1 MLGGVVLHLAVG
13 GLKRRQLSEA
23 GLNGADLRKEREV
36 APKATGAIPAKKGY
50 FSEPGALSG
59 SGRHLSPTEW
69 KNGKN
74 AESKKRNNGKS
85 RNRKAHLGDE
95 ADVGDAHGVAHAVPA
110 GGGLAL
116 RRRLESLWQKAH
128 RLQPGEILCK
138 QHLAEGT
145 IMRGAICDIIICVD

>member
-36 APKATGAIPAKKGY
+36 APKATGAIPAKNGY

-69 KNGKN
+69 KNGTP
-74 AESKKRNNGKS
+74 
-85 RNRKAHLGDE
+85 NRKE
-95 ADVGDAHGVAHAVPA
+95 
-110 GGGLAL
+110 
-116 RRRLESLWQKAH
+116 
-128 RLQPGEILCK
+128 K
-138 QHLAEGT
+138 QRK
-145 IMRGAICDIIICVD
+145 IPK